1 MPPRKRTKTSKRS
14 YRRNYQSAKSRRLK
28 VGNVRTPGV
37 VYLGKQLLPP
47 RIRNT
52 LKFCGSPVNIA
63 LTGAFGKRVFT
74 CNGIFQTDVTAAA
87 GQARG
92 FDQFIAMY
100 EFFTVYASR
109 IKVEY
114 LQCQATTSVVNHA
127 IALGVFIDDN
137 GSTSTTIG
145 TYGQAAEIKTWRSV
159 RPTFTTNIG
168 SPPAVYNS
176 WKLHEAFG
184 PNGINNSLY
193 RGTSSANPTIVPTYV
208 VCVNDFDDTP
218 GTTVSCIVTVEYD
231 VEWDSSVL
239 FAAS

>member
-1 MPPRKRTKTSKRS
+1 MKTSKKT

-52 LKFCGSPVNIA
+52 LKFCGNPVNIA
-63 LTGAFGKRVFT
+63 LTSGFGKRVFA
-74 CNGIFQTDVTAAA
+74 CNGIFLTDITAAA

-100 EFFTVYASR
+100 EFSTVYASR

-114 LQCQATTSVVNHA
+114 VQTQADTAVVNHA
-127 IALGVFIDDN
+127 VAVGIFIDDN
-137 GSTSTTIG
+137 GGTSTSIT
-145 TYGQAAEIKTWRSV
+145 TYGQAAEVKSWRSL
-159 RPTFTTNIG
+159 RPTFTLNMG

-176 WKLHEAFG
+176 WKLREAFG
-184 PNGINNSLY
+184 PNGINNTLY
-193 RGTSSANPTIVPTYV
+193 RGTSAANPTIVPTFV
-208 VCVNDFDDTP
+208 VCAHDYDVTP
-218 GTTVSCIVTVEYD
+218 ATTVTCIVTVEYD